1 MTARTISVR
10 APEQLSE
17 LADNVAGLPNELRA
31 DNEEAKRF
39 DLLMLRLQL
48 ARLRAEPKFTRLS
61 YQVQE
66 IATALEE
73 KDNIPMVR
81 EQMELIQ
88 EIQTETW
95 WEDVTVPMLERAR
108 KRLRLIE
115 KTKHQPVYTD
125 FVDELG
131 SETEIEI
138 PSFGSGNEFDRLRA
152 KARQFLLAHEE
163 HLTIHKLRFNR
174 PLTATDLSGL
184 ERILLESGIGTP
196 EYLEYAKEMSQGLGL
211 FIRSLVGLNREAA
224 KQAFGQFL
232 SGSTASADQ
241 IEFISII
248 IDHLTHH
255 GVMDPGFLYESP
267 FTDINSQ
274 GPEGVFAPEQI
285 DELFS
290 VLENIQAAAA

>member
-88 EIQTETW
+88 EIQ
-95 WEDVTVPMLERAR
+95 
-108 KRLRLIE
+108 
-115 KTKHQPVYTD
+115 
-125 FVDELG
+125 
-131 SETEIEI
+131 
-138 PSFGSGNEFDRLRA
+138 
-152 KARQFLLAHEE
+152 
-163 HLTIHKLRFNR
+163 
-174 PLTATDLSGL
+174 
-184 ERILLESGIGTP
+184 
-196 EYLEYAKEMSQGLGL
+196 
-211 FIRSLVGLNREAA
+211 
-224 KQAFGQFL
+224 
-232 SGSTASADQ
+232 
-241 IEFISII
+241 
-248 IDHLTHH
+248 
-255 GVMDPGFLYESP
+255 
-267 FTDINSQ
+267 NSYC
-274 GPEGVFAPEQI
+274 
-285 DELFS
+285 
-290 VLENIQAAAA
+290 